1 MKFGIGIMGTEP
13 PSETI
18 KIIKLTEKL
27 GYDFIWV
34 PDEKFF
40 RDVYSTL
47 TLCALNTQ
55 NMKMGTC
62 VTDPYIRPPI
72 VTAAAIATIA
82 EMSKGKTVLGIGAG
96 GQHQLRS
103 INRAGRKPVQA
114 IREAVEV
121 IRLLL
126 KKPQSAVVYQGET
139 FQLEHAKL
147 DFECNYSIPIYIA
160 GRGPKT
166 LEMAGEVGD
175 GAIIGGLSSPD
186 GLKYA
191 RNHIA
196 NGAQKVG
203 RKISDIDVVSWTYCS
218 VGYTNKVEDAVKPII
233 ASSVYNSREILN
245 QIGLDPELT
254 TALVEAVDK
263 HHGSTLKVFDVA
275 SKYVSKE
282 LISSFSI
289 AGTPEKCRSRVQE
302 IAKMEVDQIAIL
314 PYPERGVGRRR
325 TIKLFA
331 KEVLDKLYHRKKE

>member
-1 MKFGIGIMGTEP
+1 
-13 PSETI
+13 
-18 KIIKLTEKL
+18 
-27 GYDFIWV
+27 
-34 PDEKFF
+34 
-40 RDVYSTL
+40 
-47 TLCALNTQ
+47 
-55 NMKMGTC
+55 MKMGTC
-62 VTDPYIRPPI
+62 ITDPFIRPPI

-96 GQHQLRS
+96 SQHQLRS
-103 INRAGRKPVQA
+103 IDQAGKKPIQA

-126 KKPQSAVVYQGET
+126 KKPQSAIDFQGET
-139 FQLEHAKL
+139 LRLERAKL
-147 DFECNYSIPIYIA
+147 DFECDYSIPIYIA

-175 GAIIGGLSSPD
+175 GAIIGGLSSPE

-203 RKISDIDVVSWTYCS
+203 RKISDIDVMSWTYCS
-218 VGYTNKVEDAVKPII
+218 VGYTDDVEDAVKPII

-245 QIGLDPELT
+245 QFGLDSELT
-254 TALVEAVDK
+254 KPIIEAVDK
-263 HHGSTLKVFDVA
+263 HHGSTLEIFDMA

-289 AGTPEKCRSRVQE
+289 AGTPEKCRLKVQE
-302 IAKMEVDQIAIL
+302 IAKMGVDQIAIH
-314 PYPERGVGRRR
+314 PYPDRGAGRIN
-325 TIKLFA
+325 TIELFA
-331 KEVLDKLYHRKKE
+331 KEVLDKLYPRKKK